1 LSAPTGAVTDYDII
15 KRGVNPLSTVD
26 GKIDLFV
33 PIDLEES
40 IKKSNENE
48 TEKAWYLRGYAT
60 TPDLDLQEDI
70 VDPSGIDISHFVERG
85 YINYEHHQGNDYI
98 IGAPTEGTHVDPNV
112 GLYVEA
118 KLYKGNPYAK
128 SIWDLANN
136 IAKSGISRKIGFS
149 IEGYAKARDKSDP
162 RIIKSTYIT
171 NVAVTTNPANPNA
184 VWDPFM
190 KSFLTGF
197 GITPETQTDAAA
209 LRTESFARSL
219 HNLSYAYKHIGD
231 PKELNRIFKDVG
243 TYLDSMGRYS
253 PEAAVMFLQLSKGMS
268 RVEAVA
274 AIDKLIQENK

>member
-1 LSAPTGAVTDYDII
+1 M
-15 KRGVNPLSTVD
+15 
-26 GKIDLFV
+26 FV
-33 PIDLEES
+33 PIDLEDS
-40 IKKSNENE
+40 IKKSNDND
-48 TEKAWYLRGYAT
+48 TEQAWYLRGYAT

-70 VDPSGIDISHFVERG
+70 VDPTGIDISHFIENG
-85 YINYEHHQGNDYI
+85 YINYEHMQGNEHI
-98 IGAPTEGTHVDPNV
+98 IGAPTEGTHVDPDV

-136 IAKSGISRKIGFS
+136 IAKSGIPRKLGFS

-184 VWDPFM
+184 TWDAFM

-197 GITPETQTDAAA
+197 GISPDTQVDAAA

-219 HNLSYAYKHIGD
+219 HNLSAAYKQLNNPVEFD
-231 PKELNRIFKDVG
+231 RVWKEVG
-243 TYLDSMGRYS
+243 SYLDSIDRS
-253 PEAAVMFLQLSKGMS
+253 TPESMVMFLQLSKGYS
-268 RVEAVA
+268 RNEAVA
-274 AIDKLIQENK
+274 AIDKLMQNISNGKEQE

>member
-1 LSAPTGAVTDYDII
+1 M
-15 KRGVNPLSTVD
+15 D

-40 IKKSNENE
+40 IKKSNEND

-70 VDPSGIDISHFVERG
+70 VDPNGIDISHLIDRG
-85 YINYEHHQGNDYI
+85 YINYEHHQGADYI
-98 IGAPTEGTHVDPNV
+98 IGVPTEETHVDPNV

-136 IAKSGISRKIGFS
+136 IAKSGFSRKLGFS

-184 VWDPFM
+184 TWDAFM
-190 KSFLTGF
+190 KSYLTGF
-197 GITPETQTDAAA
+197 GISPETQTDAAA

-219 HNLSYAYKHIGD
+219 HNLSYAYKLMD
-231 PKELNRIFKDVG
+231 KPKELEKMWGEVG
-243 TYLDSMGRYS
+243 TYLDSMDRTT
-253 PEAAVMFLQLSKGMS
+253 PESMVMFLQLSKGYS
-268 RVEAVA
+268 RAEAIA
-274 AIDKLIQENK
+274 KIDKMIQDNK